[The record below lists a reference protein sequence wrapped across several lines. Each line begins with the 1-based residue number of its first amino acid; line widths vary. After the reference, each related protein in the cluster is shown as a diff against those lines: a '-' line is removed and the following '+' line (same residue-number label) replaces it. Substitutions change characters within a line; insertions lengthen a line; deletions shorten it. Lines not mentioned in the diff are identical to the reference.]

1 MKRPPERWSIVAAA
15 MAMVGALR
23 TKMLEMLVPRRMR
36 EVWTAQAAS
45 TANWSPPWPSVTQA
59 LSYPR
64 SSASFTHSTISGG
77 VSPPLKAGEVAD
89 AELVL
94 RGRVTG
100 ASPPNQ
106 FDRRLGLDPV

>member
-1 MKRPPERWSIVAAA
+1 

-45 TANWSPPWPSVTQA
+45 TANWSPPCPSVTQA

-77 VSPPLKAGEVAD
+77 VSPPLKATPSRATIGPRA
-89 AELVL
+89 A
-94 RGRVTG
+94 
-100 ASPPNQ
+100 Q
-106 FDRRLGLDPV
+106 